1 MNSPEQPVPAA
12 GADPFAGQPVER
24 IERDGVHYTLLG
36 TAHVSRKSAETVSA
50 ALAVG
55 EFDAVAVELCAS
67 RHQALTNPDA
77 WRDLDLIKIIRD
89 GKAGLVAASLALGA
103 YQRRLAEQF
112 GIEPG
117 AEMRAAL
124 AGAERQKIPY
134 MLIDRDIGVTL
145 KRVFRAVRFWEKF
158 SIFSGL
164 VASLFSREEISE
176 EDIEKLK
183 EGDMLENTF
192 AEFAAHSESLYE
204 SLITERDRYMAAS
217 LRHEAQRSG
226 ASRVLAVVGAGHLKG
241 LRRDLADAGDE
252 PAAVRAE
259 LDRIPP
265 RRRWSRWLPWLI
277 TAVILLGFGIGF
289 ARSPE
294 LGWQLVATWVVI
306 NGTLAALGALIAGGH
321 PLTVASGFLA
331 APLTSL
337 NPTIA
342 AGMVTAS
349 VETALRKP
357 KVADFATLRDDVLKL
372 SGWWKNRV
380 SRILLVLILSNLGS
394 VAGTWIAGFRIFD
407 RLT

>member
-1 MNSPEQPVPAA
+1 MSGELSQSPAPS
-12 GADPFAGQPVER
+12 DPFAGQPVER
-24 IERDGVHYTLLG
+24 VQRDGVSYTLLG
-36 TAHVSRKSAETVSA
+36 TAHVSRKSAETVAA
-50 ALAVG
+50 ALAG
-55 EFDAVAVELCAS
+55 GDYDAVAVELCAS

-77 WRDLDLIKIIRD
+77 WRDMDLIKIIRE

-124 AGAERQKIPY
+124 EGAERRQLPY
-134 MLIDRDIGVTL
+134 LLIDRDIGVTL
-145 KRVFRAVRFWEKF
+145 KRVFRAVKFWEKM

-164 VASLFSREEISE
+164 IASLFSREQISE
-176 EDIEKLK
+176 EEIEKLK
-183 EGDMLENTF
+183 QGDMLENTF
-192 AEFAAHSESLYE
+192 AEFAAQSESLYD
-204 SLITERDRYMAAS
+204 SLISERDRYMAAA
-217 LRHEAQRSG
+217 LRQKALDHDAT
-226 ASRVLAVVGAGHLKG
+226 RVLAVVGAGHLKG
-241 LRRDLADAGDE
+241 LTRDLATDDAD
-252 PAAVRAE
+252 PRAVRHE

-277 TAVILLGFGIGF
+277 TAVILAGFAIGF

-321 PLTVASGFLA
+321 PLTVASGFVA

-394 VAGTWIAGFRIFD
+394 IAGTWIAGFQIFEK
-407 RLT
+407 LT